1 MTNEWV
7 QPLSEVHGPDHHS
20 PIEHAWSPPAR
31 QADRVTLTGAGVIT
45 TAVAHPYTFPANVAP
60 PVPTDVGQAA
70 HWGGGAGG
78 TTSFA
83 RVDPAEQRRR
93 AAEIC
98 AMQIK
103 HEKDL
108 AAITAAF
115 RQEEICR
122 EEIRCR
128 VFQLEAP
135 SPRPPILPYR
145 RHVNPFGGD
154 GFRRWCEF
162 WGRVAATSLLGLVSV
177 SAGELSWSLLLGGWW
192 VPVTLSAV
200 MITAG
205 AVWRPR

>member
-1 MTNEWV
+1 MTTEWV

-20 PIEHAWSPPAR
+20 PIEHAWSPPP
-31 QADRVTLTGAGVIT
+31 QA
-45 TAVAHPYTFPANVAP
+45 AP
-60 PVPTDVGQAA
+60 PYQDVVVYAPVGRAG
-70 HWGGGAGG
+70 HWGGGGG
-78 TTSFA
+78 TSSFA
-83 RVDPAEQRRR
+83 RVDPAEQCRR

-145 RHVNPFGGD
+145 RPVNPFGGD